1 MPQRTALRLAL
12 GLIAVLAAIWFISSF
27 FVLEDQNPR
36 SSLNLPQPALTRIAA
51 L

>member
-1 MPQRTALRLAL
+1 MPQLTALRLAL
-12 GLIAVLAAIWFISSF
+12 GLIAAIAAIWFISSF